1 MEYELRIEN
10 GFRPYLDTIQEMEQ
24 RVTCVRSGQK
34 KSLLWFL
41 EYPPLYTAGVGVKD
55 HVFCSEIPLHTTTR
69 GGKVTYHGP
78 GQRVVYF
85 VHKLPFSERDI
96 RKYIYFLEE
105 WLIVA
110 LGRLGINGLRHEDGT
125 GVWVRTASGVE
136 KIGAIGVR
144 LQGWVVS
151 HGVSL
156 NISPNLDHYK
166 NIVPCGIE
174 GRSVTSLER
183 LGVCASMEEVDKI
196 LVDCFLS
203 TYRKV
208 MEVRS

>member
-10 GFRPYLDTIQEMEQ
+10 GFQPYLETMQEMER
-24 RVTCVRSGQK
+24 RVACVKDGAE

-41 EYPPLYTAGVGVKD
+41 EHPALYTAGVGVKN
-55 HVFCSEIPLHTTTR
+55 HSFHSEIPLYTTTR

-78 GQRVVYF
+78 GQRVIYF
-85 VHKLPFSERDI
+85 VHKLPVSERDI

-105 WLIVA
+105 WLIVT
-110 LGRLGINGLRHEDGT
+110 LGCLGINGLRHKDGT
-125 GVWVRTASGVE
+125 GVWVNTASGVE

-151 HGVSL
+151 HGISL
-156 NISPNLDHYK
+156 NIAPNLNHYK
-166 NIVPCGIE
+166 DIIPCGIE
-174 GRSVTSLER
+174 GRSVTSLKE
-183 LGVCASMEEVDKI
+183 LGVRASMEEVDQI
-196 LVDCFLS
+196 LIDSFDS

-208 MEVRS
+208 MEVCT